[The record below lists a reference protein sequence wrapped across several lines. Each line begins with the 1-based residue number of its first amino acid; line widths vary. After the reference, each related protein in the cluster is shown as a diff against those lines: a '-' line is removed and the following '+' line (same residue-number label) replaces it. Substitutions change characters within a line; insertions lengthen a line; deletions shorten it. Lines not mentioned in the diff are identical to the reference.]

1 MERFGFVGLPNSG
14 KTSLH
19 NALAGGEAVAARH
32 AFSTKSATVGVAR
45 VPDERLLRLAEMSE
59 SRRTVHASVQFTD
72 IGGLVSGSN
81 RGEGL
86 GNAFLGHI
94 RDTDAIVYVLR
105 AFADADIA
113 SDDDPLNSL
122 RVLETELALADLD
135 SAARQL
141 DKLAR
146 AAKGDPSLRA
156 GRDLLARA
164 VEVLE
169 DGVPL
174 YRAGFDDN
182 VRADLRPFFL
192 ITNKPVLAVVNIGE
206 DQIAAADDLAEP
218 VRAELGAAEVVAL
231 CVQLEAEAAQ
241 LDERE
246 RPEML
251 AALGLGDG
259 ALDRFLA
266 AAYHLLGLRTFL
278 TTGAKESRAWTFRA
292 GAPAVECAGAV
303 HSDIQRGFIRADTI
317 AWERLLEA
325 GSWTAAR
332 DQGLVRSEGK
342 DYRVAD
348 GDVLEF
354 RFNV

>member
-19 NALAGGEAVAARH
+19 NALAGGDAVAARH
-32 AFSTKSATVGVAR
+32 AFSTKSVNVGVAR
-45 VPDERLLRLAEMSE
+45 VPDARLLQLTEMSD

-72 IGGLVSGSN
+72 IGGLVAGSN

-105 AFADADIA
+105 AFADPDVAG
-113 SDDDPLNSL
+113 DDDPLNSL
-122 RVLETELALADLD
+122 RVLETELALADLE
-135 SAARQL
+135 SATRQL

-156 GRDLLARA
+156 GRDLLAQA
-164 VEVLE
+164 IGPLE
-169 DGVPL
+169 EGIPL
-174 YRAGFDDN
+174 YRAGFGHDT
-182 VRADLRPFFL
+182 RLELRPFFL
-192 ITNKPVLAVVNIGE
+192 ITNKPVLAVVNISE
-206 DQIAAADDLAEP
+206 DQIEAADYLAEP
-218 VRAELGAAEVVAL
+218 VRAELGEAEVMAL

-241 LDERE
+241 LAESE

-251 AALGLGDG
+251 AALGLGSG
-259 ALDRFLA
+259 ALDRFLTV
-266 AAYHLLGLRTFL
+266 AYHLLGLRTFL
-278 TTGAKESRAWTFRA
+278 TTGPKESRAWTFRA
-292 GAPAVECAGAV
+292 GASAVECAGAV

-317 AWERLLEA
+317 RWDQLLGA
-325 GSWTAAR
+325 GSWVAAR
-332 DQGLVRSEGK
+332 EQGLVRSEGK

-348 GDVLEF
+348 GDVMEF

>member
-19 NALAGGEAVAARH
+19 NALAGGDAVAARH
-32 AFSTKSATVGVAR
+32 AFSTKSANVGVAR
-45 VPDERLLRLAEMSE
+45 VPDARLLQLAAMSG

-86 GNAFLGHI
+86 GNAFLGHV

-105 AFADADIA
+105 AFADPDVVG
-113 SDDDPLNSL
+113 DDDPLNSL

-135 SAARQL
+135 SATRQL

-146 AAKGDPSLRA
+146 AAKGDPSRRD
-156 GRDLLARA
+156 GQDLLARA
-164 VEVLE
+164 VAVLE
-169 DGVPL
+169 EGVPL
-174 YRAGFDDN
+174 YRAGLGDGT
-182 VRADLRPFFL
+182 RTGLRPYFL
-192 ITNKPVLAVVNIGE
+192 LTNKPVLAVVNIGE
-206 DQIAAADDLAEP
+206 DQIDAAEDLAGP
-218 VRAELGAAEVVAL
+218 VRAELGEAEVMAL

-241 LDERE
+241 LEESE

-251 AALGLGDG
+251 AALGLGSG

-266 AAYHLLGLRTFL
+266 VAYHMLGLRTFL
-278 TTGAKESRAWTFRA
+278 TTAPNESRSWTFRA
-292 GAPAVECAGAV
+292 GASASECAGIV
-303 HSDIQRGFIRADTI
+303 HSDMQRGFIRADTI
-317 AWERLLEA
+317 SCDKLLEA
-325 GSWTAAR
+325 GSWVVAR
-332 DQGLVRSEGK
+332 DRGWVRSEGK
-342 DYRVAD
+342 DYGVAD
-348 GDVLEF
+348 GDVMEF

>member
-19 NALAGGEAVAARH
+19 NALAGGDAVAARH
-32 AFSTKSATVGVAR
+32 AFSTKSANVGVAK
-45 VPDERLLRLAEMSE
+45 VPDARLRRLAEMSD

-72 IGGLVSGSN
+72 IGGLVSGSS

-86 GNAFLGHI
+86 GNAFLGHV

-105 AFADADIA
+105 SFADPDVPGA
-113 SDDDPLNSL
+113 DDPLDSL
-122 RVLETELALADLD
+122 RVLETELTLADLD
-135 SAARQL
+135 SATRQYE
-141 DKLAR
+141 KLAR

-156 GRDLLARA
+156 SLEVLARA
-164 VEVLE
+164 VGVLE

-174 YRAGFDDN
+174 YRAGFDSST
-182 VRADLRPFFL
+182 RTGLRPFFML
-192 ITNKPVLAVVNIGE
+192 TNKPVLAVVNIGE
-206 DQIAAADDLAEP
+206 DQIPDAEQLAAP
-218 VRAELGAAEVVAL
+218 VRAELGEAEVVPL

-241 LDERE
+241 LDESE
-246 RPEML
+246 RPELL
-251 AALGLGDG
+251 AALGLGSG

-266 AAYHLLGLRTFL
+266 SAYHLLGLRTFL
-278 TTGAKESRAWTFRA
+278 TTAPKESRAWTFRA
-292 GAPAVECAGAV
+292 GASALACAGAV

-317 AWERLLEA
+317 SWVRLLEA
-325 GSWTAAR
+325 GSWVAAR
-332 DQGLVRSEGK
+332 DRGWVRSEGK
-342 DYRVAD
+342 DYPVAD